1 MVCVCFQILE
11 RDGSDI
17 VPPEFQRFVD
27 ADAVHFIE
35 NICKFVVFEGIHRRV
50 VSASEC
56 VCTCLYIFI

>member
-17 VPPEFQRFVD
+17 APPEFECFVD
-27 ADAVHFIE
+27 ADAVHFID
-35 NICKFVVFEGIHRRV
+35 NICKFVVFEGIHSCV

-56 VCTCLYIFI
+56 VCTF

>member
-17 VPPEFQRFVD
+17 VPPEIQHFVD

-56 VCTCLYIFI
+56 VCTFLYIFI

>member
-1 MVCVCFQILE
+1 MFFVFLQILE
-11 RDGSDI
+11 RDGTDI

-35 NICKFVVFEGIHRRV
+35 NICKFVVFEVIHRRV